1 MEQLKKECLSEDTWK
16 LIQERKKINAKLTKT
31 TNIENKVAL
40 RKEYEQL
47 KKQVKKAARK
57 DKRNWMEDIA
67 QRAEEAATTNNTREL
82 YKISNL
88 LINKKYNNGK
98 LLYNKEGKLLM
109 VTEEQV
115 KR

>member
-57 DKRNWMEDIA
+57 DKRDWMEDMDKAIGEKLEL
-67 QRAEEAATTNNTREL
+67 RGDTFRKNN
-82 YKISNL
+82 
-88 LINKKYNNGK
+88 
-98 LLYNKEGKLLM
+98 
-109 VTEEQV
+109 
-115 KR
+115 